1 MAVYIYVYLISFNWL
16 RELYWVNIYS
26 FLVWRIDSRVLICQ
40 VCWAGF
46 LSTWNKLEPLEK
58 KPQLKSWP
66 HQIAWWV
73 SLWYILL
80 IDEWGKKAQIM
91 GGGTIPRQ
99 VALDGVRKQVEKAM
113 GNKLASSIS
122 PWPLHPFLSLG
133 SYLEF
138 LPWLP
143 SVVMYELRVVSWK
156 KPFPLQVVY
165 GHGVFSQ

>member
-1 MAVYIYVYLISFNWL
+1 M
-16 RELYWVNIYS
+16 NIYS

-58 KPQLKSWP
+58 KPQLKRWP